1 MLLDNKVAVIYGA
14 AGAVGSSSAR
24 AFAREGAIVHLAGRT
39 QSSLD
44 ALAEEIRLSG
54 GKAESSVVNALDAD
68 SIESHLAEVVRISG
82 RIDISYNLI
91 PTEDVQGIS
100 LVDMA
105 LPDFLAPIEIA
116 MKTQFLTTIAAG
128 RYMARQGAGVL
139 LALTAN
145 AARRPGPQAG
155 GFGVSCAAIEALFR
169 QLAIEL
175 GPSGVRAVVLRS
187 PGSPDT
193 PGVREVMS
201 TVATNEGIP
210 LEELI
215 ERWAG
220 GFALR
225 KYPYLADVADAA
237 ALAASDHA
245 RTITG
250 AILNVTCGELL
261 D

>member
-1 MLLDNKVAVIYGA
+1 MLLENKVAVIYGA
-14 AGAVGSSSAR
+14 AGAVGSSTAR

-39 QSSLD
+39 RSSLE
-44 ALAEEIRLSG
+44 ALAEEIRAKG
-54 GKAESSVVNALDAD
+54 GKAESGVVNALDKD
-68 SIESHLAEVVRISG
+68 SVESHLAEVLRISG

-91 PTEDVQGIS
+91 PTDDVQGIS
-100 LVDMA
+100 LVDMQQS
-105 LPDFLAPIEIA
+105 DFMAPIEVA
-116 MKTQFLTTIAAG
+116 MKTQFLTTTAAG
-128 RYMARQGAGVL
+128 RQMARQGSGVL

-155 GFGVSCAAIEALFR
+155 GFGISCAAIEALYR
-169 QLAIEL
+169 QLTVEL
-175 GPSGVRAVVLRS
+175 GPSGVRAVVLRT

-201 TVATNEGIP
+201 MVATNEGIP
-210 LEELI
+210 LDELI
-215 ERWAG
+215 ERWSS

-237 ALAASDHA
+237 VLAASEYA